1 MINEQNIMHIQ
12 IDSRKPN
19 SIISYSDSK
28 LIIND
33 ITYSNNVIISNHD
46 IISPWLVNSL
56 ADITEAALSPI
67 IQLKPEIILIG
78 HSTLGQQL
86 PQSTQHYLSKQRIGV
101 ECMPIGSG
109 CRTFNVL
116 LSEER
121 RCILGI
127 IF

>member
-19 SIISYSDSK
+19 SIISYSDSQ
-28 LIIND
+28 LIVND
-33 ITYSNNVIISNHD
+33 ITYNNNVIVSNQA
-46 IISPWLVNSL
+46 IISPWLVHSL
-56 ADITEAALSPI
+56 SEINEAALAPM
-67 IQLKPEIILIG
+67 IQLNPEIILIG
-78 HSTLGQQL
+78 HSTLGEQL
-86 PQSTQHYLSKQRIGV
+86 PLSVQQHLFRQRIGI
-101 ECMPIGSG
+101 ECMLIGAA